1 MRKQEQIV
9 TDLQTQNDFLRRTN
23 AQLKLQLEKEVAER
37 TRDAYAQELS
47 RNNGQG
53 QSRVAINRALED
65 ELTHLA
71 SCSHFNSTT
80 LTLDDEDYRTSPT
93 PPAEPSRDSRSSRKQ
108 LVEKCLSPRRVKES

>member
-9 TDLQTQNDFLRRTN
+9 ADLQTQNDFLRRTN
-23 AQLKLQLEKEVAER
+23 AQLKLQFEKEVSGR

-53 QSRVAINRALED
+53 QGPSRAALSRALED

-80 LTLDDEDYRTSPT
+80 LTLDD
-93 PPAEPSRDSRSSRKQ
+93 
-108 LVEKCLSPRRVKES
+108 